1 MPALPFIVGSEAFQ
15 IADGDRRRV
24 HLQVD
29 AAALALLLL
38 RTDPTA
44 YSRKCRCL
52 FENPGCFKEMSTF
65 DVLDEVRDMDI
76 DRTAFH
82 AGRLRTVETA
92 FRLLHRHL
100 RHQTDVYFLQAGR
113 GTVGRIK
120 LRHLHP
126 LYGCTFLGL
135 ECLAQD
141 LAPILSWFS
150 GRRRGTVFR
159 SCSLGGITGFFFSP
173 EVR

>member
-1 MPALPFIVGSEAFQ
+1 
-15 IADGDRRRV
+15 
-24 HLQVD
+24 
-29 AAALALLLL
+29 
-38 RTDPTA
+38 
-44 YSRKCRCL
+44 
-52 FENPGCFKEMSTF
+52 MSTF
-65 DVLDEVRDMDI
+65 DVLDEVRDVDI

-100 RHQTDVYFLQAGR
+100 RRQTDVYFLQASR
-113 GTVGRIK
+113 GAVDRIK
-120 LRHLHP
+120 LWHLHP
-126 LYGCTFLGL
+126 LYGCTFLRL
-135 ECLAQD
+135 EHLAQN

-150 GRRRGTVFR
+150 GRRRGTVFH